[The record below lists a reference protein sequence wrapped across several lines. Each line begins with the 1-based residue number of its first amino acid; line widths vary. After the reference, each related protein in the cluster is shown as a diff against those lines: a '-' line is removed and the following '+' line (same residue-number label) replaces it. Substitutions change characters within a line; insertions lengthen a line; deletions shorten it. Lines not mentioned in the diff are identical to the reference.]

1 MAAGV
6 ASRHGRVGWAWW
18 PLAVYLTT
26 AKGFTFTVRA
36 SFVVFLGVLGLAGLS
51 LKALVLYSQDGLTP
65 TSIDSLDLTQ
75 FVSLVV
81 LGVVIHEAGHVV
93 GYLMAGV
100 RWTGVTLR
108 FGASVRREGHLSDSQ
123 QIVASALGP
132 IPQALFGGALMAVT
146 PIGSMPWLGGIYSLL
161 DGAANLLMPL
171 TSNMDSTKIYRHSGR
186 ILVRFLRPQQEG
198 VR

>member
-1 MAAGV
+1 MTAGV

-26 AKGFTFTVRA
+26 AKGFTFTMRA
-36 SFVVFLGVLGLAGLS
+36 SFVVFLGVLGMAGWS
-51 LKALVLYSQDGLTP
+51 LQALVLYSQDRLAP
-65 TSIDSLDLTQ
+65 TSIDSLDLIQ
-75 FVSLVV
+75 FVSLAV

-108 FGASVRREGHLSDSQ
+108 FGASVHREGHLSDSQ

-132 IPQALFGGALMAVT
+132 IPQVLFGGALMAVA
-146 PIGSMPWLGGIYSLL
+146 PIGSMRWLGGIYSLL
-161 DGAANLLMPL
+161 DGTANLLMPL
-171 TSNMDSTKIYRHSGR
+171 TSNMDSTKIYRHLGR
-186 ILVRFLRPQQEG
+186 ILVRLLRPQQKG
-198 VR
+198 VH

>member
-1 MAAGV
+1 MTAGV
-6 ASRHGRVGWAWW
+6 ASRPGRVGWAWW

-36 SFVVFLGVLGLAGLS
+36 SFVVFLGVLGWAGLG

-108 FGASVRREGHLSDSQ
+108 FGASVRREGHLSDGQ

-132 IPQALFGGALMAVT
+132 ILQALFGGALMAVT

>member
-1 MAAGV
+1 MTAGV
-6 ASRHGRVGWAWW
+6 ASRPGRVGWAWW

-36 SFVVFLGVLGLAGLS
+36 SFVGFLGVLGLAGLG

-81 LGVVIHEAGHVV
+81 LGVVIHEAGHVF

-186 ILVRFLRPQQEG
+186 ILVRFLRPQQKG